1 MGTLQTAFNSLL
13 TKLDADAGVDDTD
26 YSSSLATSQASTIE
40 IPDDILFPLPESD
53 KEKELYRILSD
64 YFVQL
69 RQTLSE
75 IESKLP

>member
-1 MGTLQTAFNSLL
+1 MATL
-13 TKLDADAGVDDTD
+13 D
-26 YSSSLATSQASTIE
+26 
-40 IPDDILFPLPESD
+40 IPDDIIFPLPKTEE
-53 KEKELYRILSD
+53 EKELYRILTD